1 MVFNSLQF
9 KLSVLFVAILV
20 LMSAGY
26 IYTATQSTGLYL
38 AEATQ
43 KMHQHLAVSIATQIH
58 IDKKTNYID
67 EGQVLEV
74 FENAKRFNPT
84 IGIYL
89 VDMTGQVLVYSSG
102 CSVEDLHVSTKK
114 IDTFLKGDKL
124 FPIFGDD
131 PVDPNTP
138 RIFSAHLMTSGEET
152 PLAYL
157 YVTLGCV
164 NAASTEAMIK
174 QSYALKIL
182 VVSLVVAL
190 LAAMLIGLALIA
202 LLTKDLWRFVNFIQ
216 KIQDGDFSKRIHVS
230 SSSELRELAKAF
242 NEMAAKIEDTMN
254 LLKENEKLLR
264 EFIANIS
271 HDLRTPLASIEGYT
285 ETIILKKHL
294 LTEKEKQQYFN
305 IILKNTRT
313 LNRLVNQLLD
323 LSKLEARQVKLKPE
337 PFSITELVQDVLLK
351 FNPQATASNISLNAH
366 FPSNTPFVF
375 ADLGL
380 IDRVLQNLIG
390 NAFNHTNACGQID
403 VEIEIPDKHIIN
415 MRVRDTGK
423 GIAPEDLKHIFERFY
438 QGDKVRSKHK
448 SGAGLGLTIAKKIM
462 ELHHSQLEV
471 ESTVGVGTTFSF
483 KLPVYVRVAECT
495 SLSHS
500 KSRNLK

>member
-1 MVFNSLQF
+1 MIFKSLQF
-9 KLSVLFVAILV
+9 KLSVLFVAILIM
-20 LMSAGY
+20 MSAGY

-38 AEATQ
+38 AETTQ
-43 KMHQHLAVSIATQIH
+43 KLHQNLAATIADQID
-58 IDKKTNYID
+58 IDRKTNYIN
-67 EGQVLEV
+67 EAQVLDI
-74 FENAKRFNPT
+74 FDNAKRYNPT
-84 IGIYL
+84 IGVYL
-89 VDMTGQVLVYSSG
+89 VDLTGKVKVFSSG
-102 CSVEDLHVSTKK
+102 CSVEEPSVSIKK
-114 IDTFLKGDKL
+114 IETFLKGDQQ

-131 PVDPNTP
+131 PVDPSTP
-138 RIFSAHLMTSGEET
+138 RIFSAHLIKTGDET

-164 NAASTEAMIK
+164 SAASTEAMIAH
-174 QSYALKIL
+174 SYALRIL

-190 LAAMLIGLALIA
+190 LAAMLIGLAMIA
-202 LLTKDLWRFVNFIQ
+202 LLTKDLWRFVTFIQ
-216 KIQDGDFSKRIHVS
+216 KIQGGDFSKRIHVS
-230 SSSELRELAKAF
+230 SSSELKALANAF
-242 NEMAAKIEDTMN
+242 NEMAAKIEHTMN

-271 HDLRTPLASIEGYT
+271 HDLRTPLASIEGYM

-294 LTEKEKQQYFN
+294 LSEKEKQQYFN
-305 IILKNTRT
+305 TILKNTRT

-337 PFSITELVQDVLLK
+337 PFSITELIQDVMLK

-366 FPSNTPFVF
+366 FPSHTPFVF

-390 NAFNHTNACGQID
+390 NAFNHTEENGCID
-403 VEIEIPDKHIIN
+403 VEIEMLDEYT
-415 MRVRDTGK
+415 MYVRVQDTGK
-423 GIAPEDLKHIFERFY
+423 GIAPEDLKHIFDRFY

-462 ELHHSQLEV
+462 ELHHSTLDV
-471 ESTVGVGTTFSF
+471 ESTLGVGTTFSF
-483 KLPVYVRVAECT
+483 KLPVYVRVAECNK
-495 SLSHS
+495 LLQD
-500 KSRNLK
+500 N